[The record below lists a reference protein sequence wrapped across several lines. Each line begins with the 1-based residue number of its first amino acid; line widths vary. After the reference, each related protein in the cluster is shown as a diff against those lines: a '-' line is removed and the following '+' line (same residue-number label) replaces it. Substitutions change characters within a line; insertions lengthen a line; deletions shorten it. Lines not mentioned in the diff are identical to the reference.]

1 MDFSLSEEDD
11 KLAAGAAR
19 PRPRVTKRARNAPRF
34 DADGFAIPAK
44 PAPRR
49 EKRAKV
55 DDDAEY
61 QPQSV
66 EEALGLGT
74 DRTKKFF
81 NGDGS
86 LRESTAQRIERAVAI
101 AQSQS
106 RAEEEARETPDA
118 ATSPLSSTTASAPTR
133 AQLGARVRARRAQ
146 LAARRHRGAR
156 QQPGALSMRRFLKR
170 QLRSDYAAE
179 AERIE
184 GLRVHQKWEYPLVE
198 QWGAV
203 GGAAASVAEGDKR
216 VQDVEDALSYLDT
229 QGFERSKQQRIMH
242 TAMIVLS
249 LDSYYGDELDQ
260 HIVRLLRKYNLSELR
275 TEGVFLAPRR
285 FGKSV
290 SVAMFAAAELV
301 TQPTRER
308 GKIGHDVLIYSNNH
322 RASSMLLMMIHGM
335 VAILVDNP
343 RFGGRIVQLNKKES
357 LEVETRFG
365 SRNQLFA
372 YPADEDRLRGTGSK
386 ACTNTT
392 IAEEFAYMKPDLLF
406 KIIGP
411 TLTRRGVKFIG
422 ITTVKGNDSFVSPL
436 AEATWPDG
444 RRIMLVLN
452 FELVCDQCK
461 REGRA
466 HLCKCKAADV
476 PPWQKSTQHTKLRH
490 LMGDGQIAAYM
501 QEMRGVSI
509 EETTS
514 SAFAAHSV
522 EWLRVDESIMPTPSL
537 YADTIYTAVDP
548 ACGGKYSK
556 FAIVSAIFYDNKFV
570 IVGIDSCRSDRPENQ
585 EKKLVAHL
593 RAVRSISGLQTAR
606 IVFCPESNLASE
618 GKRITADLARA
629 GVDECY
635 VLREDVRGNEGV
647 RTTEHLK
654 KDMWISFNRLLN
666 ERQVRWHPHLA
677 CVGSPLNDEMNERY
691 DAQKMRAMVIDE
703 LLAYQH
709 IIEPNKDPDKP
720 PHEKFSGK
728 LSGCDDHCIA
738 VQLCYKAVEIWLN
751 NQDFYSNLKPIFR
764 ARGGLV

>member
-1 MDFSLSEEDD
+1 
-11 KLAAGAAR
+11 
-19 PRPRVTKRARNAPRF
+19 
-34 DADGFAIPAK
+34 
-44 PAPRR
+44 
-49 EKRAKV
+49 
-55 DDDAEY
+55 
-61 QPQSV
+61 
-66 EEALGLGT
+66 
-74 DRTKKFF
+74 
-81 NGDGS
+81 
-86 LRESTAQRIERAVAI
+86 
-101 AQSQS
+101 
-106 RAEEEARETPDA
+106 
-118 ATSPLSSTTASAPTR
+118 
-133 AQLGARVRARRAQ
+133 
-146 LAARRHRGAR
+146 
-156 QQPGALSMRRFLKR
+156 
-170 QLRSDYAAE
+170 
-179 AERIE
+179 
-184 GLRVHQKWEYPLVE
+184 VHQKWEYPLVE
-198 QWGAV
+198 RWGAV
-203 GGAAASVAEGDKR
+203 GGSTAAVGEGDKR
-216 VQDVEDALSYLDT
+216 VADMEEALAYLDT
-229 QGFERSKQQRIMH
+229 QGFQRSKQQRIMH

-308 GKIGHDVLIYSNNH
+308 GKVGHDVLIYSNNH
-322 RASSMLLMMIHGM
+322 RASSMLLMMVRRMRRRLSTPGSHCCCARAPAAQIHGM
-335 VAILVDNP
+335 VAILTDNP

-365 SRNQLFA
+365 SYNQLFA

-476 PPWQKSTQHTKLRH
+476 PPWQKSTQHSKLRH

-514 SAFAAHSV
+514 SAFSAHVV
-522 EWLRVDESIMPTPSL
+522 EWLRLDEAIMPSPQL
-537 YADTIYTAVDP
+537 YSPTVYTAVDP

-585 EKKLVAHL
+585 DKKLVAHL
-593 RAVRSISGLQTAR
+593 AAVRKIPGLETAR

-629 GVDECY
+629 GVAECY

-654 KDMWISFNRLLN
+654 KDMWISFNQLLN
-666 ERQVRWHPHLA
+666 DRRVRWHPRLA
-677 CVGSPLNDEMNERY
+677 CVGLPTNDEMNERY
-691 DAQKMRAMVIDE
+691 DAQKMRTMVIDE

-709 IIEPNKDPDKP
+709 IVEPNKDPDKP
-720 PHEKFSGK
+720 PREKFSGK

-751 NQDFYSNLKPIFR
+751 NQDFYKNLRPIFR
-764 ARGGLV
+764 ARPGLR